1 MSSRRRVHNTLRAVV
16 IGTVAA
22 GLAGAGLLSGGM
34 AAGDAGP
41 VGQACG
47 AAVPAAESQRLIV
60 RLAPSAAAPEQYAA
74 VTAEVER
81 CGGRVVA
88 VQPAV
93 GTIVVDATVGTAA
106 RLHQL
111 DGVAGVTP
119 DATATPLSLGFDPAT
134 QPGAMTNVTRVTG
147 AQDLWRQ
154 GLTGAGVDVA
164 LIDTGVA
171 PVPALSNA
179 TKVVVGPD
187 LSFESQD
194 TDLRYLDTFGHG
206 THMAGIIAG
215 REAAPGTGYAYA
227 NDRTNFYGMA
237 PDARLISIK
246 VGAND
251 GAVDVSQLI
260 AAIDWVVQNRSAN
273 GLNIK
278 VLNLSFGTD
287 SVQSWILD
295 PLSQAAEVASRA
307 GILVVAAGGND
318 GESSRGLADPAVNP
332 HVLAVGAADTKGT
345 DSLAD
350 DVVPSFSQHSAS
362 ALLGRGPDLVAPG
375 VRIVSASVPGSVL
388 AQAHPQALV
397 GNGAFLRGSGT
408 SQAAAVASGAA
419 ALIWQRWPNLS
430 PAQIRELLVRT
441 ATPLTGISQAHQGAG
456 ALNLTRITS
465 HSPALT
471 AGLADLALGVTSVAS
486 SGLGSLDAARGTH
499 IVTLDGVPLTGDRDI
514 FDERWW
520 SSVLATQSATR
531 SAWNLTTGTFNGNEW
546 IGSGFTADTT
556 SVAGRTWSGRTWAG
570 RTWAG
575 RTWAGGTWTG
585 RTWAGRTWAGGTWT
599 GGTWDDPAAVMTGGW
614 SSRTWASR
622 TWA

>member
-1 MSSRRRVHNTLRAVV
+1 MNSRRRVHNTLRAVV

-93 GTIVVDATVGTAA
+93 GTIVVDATDGTAA

-215 REAAPGTGYAYA
+215 REAAPGTGSAYA

-260 AAIDWVVQNRSAN
+260 AAIDWVVQNRTAN

-375 VRIVSASVPGSVL
+375 VRIVSASVPGSAL

-441 ATPLTGISQAHQGAG
+441 ATPLTGISPAHQGAG

-514 FDERWW
+514 FDEHWW

-556 SVAGRTWSGRTWAG
+556 SVAGLTWSGRTWAG

-599 GGTWDDPAAVMTGGW
+599 GGTWDDPAAAMNGGW